1 MSVPFRLFV
10 ISASLLAKDLE
21 QYNIPFAF
29 IDKDAYGA
37 IDGAAT
43 LKQAMDVLKGAKP
56 QEVEKE
62 PVKEVEK
69 KEVKADKNVE
79 NQKGFWVGLQIH

>member
-1 MSVPFRLFV
+1 ML
-10 ISASLLAKDLE
+10 
-21 QYNIPFAF
+21 NH
-29 IDKDAYGA
+29 
-37 IDGAAT
+37 
-43 LKQAMDVLKGAKP
+43 

-79 NQKGFWVGLQIH
+79 NQKGFMGWITNSLAPKLD